1 MTGYRPEYEAALR
14 LFAKVS
20 KAMEAKGLRSPVLV
34 GGAAVE
40 LYSGSAVTTGDFDI
54 VTPRQAEFEALLQ
67 EHGFI
72 RPSGPGM
79 ATRGWIHPELG
90 LGFEVVG
97 STVLDGNSD
106 ADRLQLIDAGED
118 GVAQVISVEDI
129 IADRMGQ
136 FASGTAPEMREQAQK
151 LFALYP
157 DADKVYME
165 KRIRQETDGTYGV
178 ENLEE

>member
-1 MTGYRPEYEAALR
+1 M
-14 LFAKVS
+14 K
-20 KAMEAKGLRSPVLV
+20 AKGLNAPVLV

-40 LYSGSAVTTGDFDI
+40 LYTGSAVTTGDFDI
-54 VTPRQAEFEALLQ
+54 VTPCQSEFEMLLQ
-67 EHGFI
+67 EHGFV

-90 LGFEVVG
+90 LGFEIVG
-97 STVLDGNSD
+97 ANVLDGNSD
-106 ADRLQLIDAGED
+106 TARFKLINTGED
-118 GVAQVISVEDI
+118 GNAQVISVEDI

-136 FASGTAPEMREQAQK
+136 FASGNAPEMREQARK

-165 KRIRQETDGTYGV
+165 KRIRQETEGEYGV
-178 ENLEE
+178 EDLEE